1 MIWADMTAKI
11 VIKRGRA
18 GNTPCA
24 EEVLPT
30 GWEAIR
36 APPGRGKGIIIMP
49 LRPSGISLSFGAGL
63 KIHIL
68 LNI

>member
-1 MIWADMTAKI
+1 MSAKI
-11 VIKRGRA
+11 VIKRERA

-36 APPGRGKGIIIMP
+36 APPGGGKGIIIIP
-49 LRPSGISLSFGAGL
+49 LRPSGTSLSLG
-63 KIHIL
+63 KIKYH
-68 LNI
+68 

>member
-1 MIWADMTAKI
+1 MSAKI
-11 VIKRGRA
+11 VIKRERA

-24 EEVLPT
+24 EKVLPT

-36 APPGRGKGIIIMP
+36 APPGGGKGIIIIP
-49 LRPSGISLSFGAGL
+49 LRPSGTSLSLGAGL
-63 KIHIL
+63 NIYIL